1 MPNQHLN
8 PDSLFVPEGNTYTQ
22 IVTSTG
28 GTTIHIAG
36 QVAFDKKG
44 NVIGVGDF
52 KAQAEKALD
61 NLRLA
66 LEAVGAGIG
75 DLVRMRYYIVD
86 YNSACLEHLIPAIN
100 DFFGD
105 VQAPASTLVGVTA
118 LYVDGLMIE
127 IDATA
132 VI

>member
-8 PDSLFVPEGNTYTQ
+8 PDTLFAAEGNSYTQ

-36 QVAFDKKG
+36 QVAFDTQG
-44 NVIGVGDF
+44 NVIGVGDI
-52 KAQAEKALD
+52 KAQTEKTLD

-66 LEAVGAGIG
+66 LEAAGG
-75 DLVRMRYYIVD
+75 GVNDLVRMRYYVVNYD
-86 YNSACLEHLIPAIN
+86 PACLEHLIPAIEV
-100 DFFGD
+100 FFGD
-105 VQAPASTLVGVTA
+105 VRAPASTLVGVTA

>member
-8 PDSLFVPEGNTYTQ
+8 PETLFVPEGNTYTQ

-36 QVAFDKKG
+36 QVAFDTKG
-44 NVIGVGDF
+44 NVIGVGDL
-52 KAQAEKALD
+52 KAQVERTLD

-66 LEAVGAGIG
+66 LEAAGAKVA
-75 DLVRMRYYIVD
+75 DLVRMRYYVVNYD
-86 YNSACLEHLIPAIN
+86 PACLEHLLPAIN
-100 DFFGD
+100 DFFGETK
-105 VQAPASTLVGVTA
+105 APASTLVGVTA

-127 IDATA
+127 IDAMA

>member
-1 MPNQHLN
+1 MPNQYLN
-8 PDSLFVPEGNTYTQ
+8 PETLFVPEGNTYTQ

-36 QVAFDKKG
+36 QVAFDTEG

-52 KAQAEKALD
+52 KTQAEKTLD

-66 LEAVGAGIG
+66 LEAAGAKVK
-75 DLVRMRYYIVD
+75 DLVRMRYYVVD
-86 YNSACLEHLIPAIN
+86 YDPACLEHLLPAIN

-105 VQAPASTLVGVTA
+105 VRAPASTLVGVTS

>member
-1 MPNQHLN
+1 MSNQHLN
-8 PDSLFVPEGNTYTQ
+8 PDTLFAPEGNTYTQ

-36 QVAFDKKG
+36 QVAFDLQG
-44 NVIGVGDF
+44 NVVGIGDF
-52 KAQAEKALD
+52 KAQVEKTLD

-66 LEAVGAGIG
+66 LEAAGAKVA
-75 DLVRMRYYIVD
+75 DLVRMRYYVVD
-86 YNSACLEHLIPAIN
+86 YDPACLEHLLPAI
-100 DFFGD
+100 DTFFGD
-105 VQAPASTLVGVTA
+105 AKAPASTLVGVTS